1 MADSAVV
8 LICIQNPDFINIT
21 VTHVYQNF
29 IQFGTIEKILIFE
42 RNKPIWKALVQFDSH
57 KSAENA
63 LQLNNTIM
71 HGLSILVYESNRKGI
86 EFQARNQYA
95 KYYIAQQTQG
105 IIHSAELPRN
115 DQFSKWLPHSQ
126 ILPKSQTG
134 MPPLPSQFAETLN
147 FDKVDGNSQYDSE
160 EEVTDDKQE
169 DFSQQFVNTID
180 NNLTQLL
187 KFSDGHRIFTSQQL
201 PSNQQVE
208 KQIFQSE
215 ILPQKKLITKV
226 LYANWFDPNQT
237 TMSMIYNIF
246 STFGNIQ
253 KMIFFKT
260 KCNVLIE
267 YSTEVS
273 VKFLLTNFNEGNPT
287 LFGQKLKVYPS
298 NYEFIFFRNCEEG
311 QLPKNTEEEEFYMGN
326 EASFRYKD
334 NNFKYLVA
342 PSQQIMLTNLK
353 KEFCEEGIIYNT
365 FSKFGAIEKIKIF
378 CEEKNKNKCLIRYQ
392 DMESAIQ
399 AMAIMHNYDFNKRKI
414 QIFFSKNKS

>member
-1 MADSAVV
+1 MANSSVV

-42 RNKPIWKALVQFDSH
+42 RNKPIWKALVQFDSVR
-57 KSAENA
+57 SALNA

-71 HGLSILVYESNRKGI
+71 HGLSILVYESNRKGLD
-86 EFQARNQYA
+86 FQARNQYA
-95 KYYIAQQTQG
+95 RYYTAQQVQG
-105 IIHSAELPRN
+105 IVHSTELPKT
-115 DQFSKWLPHSQ
+115 DPISKWLPHSQ
-126 ILPKSQTG
+126 ILPPQTG
-134 MPPLPSQFAETLN
+134 MPPIPTQFAEALN
-147 FDKVDGNSQYDSE
+147 FDKADGASDYDSQE
-160 EEVTDDKQE
+160 EATEDKQE
-169 DFSQQFVNTID
+169 ELSNQFVKCMGD
-180 NNLTQLL
+180 NLTQLFQ
-187 KFSDGHRIFTSQQL
+187 FSPGQRISTSQQL
-201 PSNQQVE
+201 PNNIQVE

-226 LYANWFDPNQT
+226 LYANWFDPKQT
-237 TMSMIYNIF
+237 SMTMIYNIF

-253 KMIFFKT
+253 KMIYFKT

-311 QLPKNTEEEEFYMGN
+311 QLPKNTEEEEFYLGN

-334 NNFKYLVA
+334 NNFKYLVS

-353 KEFCEEGIIYNT
+353 KEFCEEGIIYDT
-365 FSKFGAIEKIKIF
+365 FSKFGQIEKIKIF

-392 DMESAIQ
+392 ELDSAMQ
-399 AMAIMHNYDFNKRKI
+399 AMAIMHNYEYNKRKI
-414 QIFFSKNKS
+414 QIFFSKNKT